1 VPHDSSTLDHPNQHA
16 RIIDADHIGMCKFT
30 GQDDKGYEMIKE
42 DVEEL
47 VLKAKGAG
55 SSQGG

>member
-1 VPHDSSTLDHPNQHA
+1 
-16 RIIDADHIGMCKFT
+16 MCKFT